1 MDTVMAKAT
10 SATRQPPEADKK
22 EVQWVELGHLRLDP
36 HNPRLK
42 EGMENASQ
50 AELLAELAREYELQD
65 LGRSIADNGYFAEEP
80 LVAIK
85 DKGGRTWTIVE
96 GNRRLAA
103 LQLLENPRAAPKE
116 LRNQWQELTQ
126 GRQKRVTVVPILEY
140 AQRDEITPYLGYRHI
155 TGVMQWRPY
164 QKARYICQLVEDN
177 QLTFPQI
184 ARIIGSRSPT
194 VREHYIAYTLVRQ
207 ARDQMAIDT
216 SFAEEAFGVLRR
228 SLSDPNIRTFM
239 GLELDKSERELAK
252 PVPKSRAQSVKEFFE
267 WAFGTEDR
275 KPVLRESRE
284 LKKLGTVMA
293 HARALDV
300 LRSSGDLDYSFEISG
315 GEERKLLEHLNA
327 ASYNLDQAL
336 PLSIRHKRSK
346 DVMESLVRCRDTLA
360 EILKNFPSLAT
371 GE

>member
-1 MDTVMAKAT
+1 MAKAT
-10 SATRQPPEADKK
+10 SIVGPPPEADRR
-22 EVQWVELGHLRLDP
+22 EAQWIELAKLRLDP

-65 LGRSIADNGYFAEEP
+65 LGRSIADNGYFSEEP
-80 LVAIK
+80 LVAVK

-103 LQLLENPRAAPKE
+103 LQLLENPNAASKDLRDLWEE
-116 LRNQWQELTQ
+116 LAQN
-126 GRQKRVTVVPILEY
+126 RQKRVVVLPILEY
-140 AQRDEITPYLGYRHI
+140 ARRDEITPYLGFRHI

-177 QLTFPQI
+177 ELTFLQI
-184 ARIIGSRSPT
+184 ARIIGSRPPT

-228 SLSDPNIRTFM
+228 SLSDPNIRTFI
-239 GLELDKSERELAK
+239 GLELDKSEKALAK
-252 PVPKSRAQSVKEFFE
+252 PVPRTRAESVKEFFE
-267 WAFGTEDR
+267 WAFGSENR

-284 LKKLGTVMA
+284 LRKLGIVMA
-293 HARALDV
+293 NSRALDV
-300 LRSSGDLDYSFEISG
+300 LRSSNNLDYAFEISG
-315 GEERKLLEHLNA
+315 GEERKLLENVNA

-346 DVMESLVRCRDTLA
+346 PVMEALAKCRDTLA
-360 EILKNFPSLAT
+360 EILKNFPSVAS
-371 GE
+371 GG